1 MSRFTRRGALGA
13 GLLGLGSL
21 GMGLHR
27 FPMALATGESD
38 RYFIFCYFSG
48 GWDIV
53 LGLDPRNPA
62 VFTDDIVG
70 DTRIN
75 TGYDRL
81 RDNDREF
88 DLDPRVQVS
97 EDMIFGP
104 YIGDLALHWQDLAVI
119 RGMSMETLG
128 HSGGRRR
135 FITGKS
141 TSGNSVRG
149 SAMTTHAARLLGRDN
164 DIPNLAVD
172 VESFNLDQPAYASAL
187 RVAGVPDLLQALR
200 PANTVLN
207 EDAKRQIAQLLAD
220 VASCPAAQRSRLLRE
235 AEAARSGVDEL
246 IQAGLDAQFDFGASA
261 PGMEAIRDHYG
272 IVGTG
277 GNSLRS
283 SEAQGALAVTAI
295 TSGVSRCVTVR
306 VAGGLDTH
314 SGNWATDQGPR
325 QQRGF
330 NVMARMIEDL
340 KAREYRQTG
349 SSWFDHTTIVGFSE
363 FSRTS
368 RINGNGGRD
377 HALTNASVV
386 AGGNINGGKVIGRSS
401 DVGLAP
407 FRTNLTTGEPDEEG
421 GELIHPE
428 HIHRAL
434 LLDAGITEDVM
445 DVRVNPLDAL
455 LA

>member
-1 MSRFTRRGALGA
+1 MTRFNRRSFLGA
-13 GLLGLGSL
+13 GLLGLGAA
-21 GMGLHR
+21 GMGLR
-27 FPMALATGESD
+27 GFPVALATGEGD

-48 GWDIV
+48 GWDPI
-53 LGLDPRNPA
+53 LTLDPRDPA
-62 VFTDDIVG
+62 VFTDDIVA

-75 TGYDRL
+75 VGYDRL
-81 RDNDREF
+81 RDQNREF
-88 DLDPRVQVS
+88 SADPRIQKSDDV
-97 EDMIFGP
+97 IFGP
-104 YIGDLALHWQDLAVI
+104 YIGDIADHWQDLVVV
-119 RGMSMETLG
+119 RGMSMETLA

-135 FITGKS
+135 FITGKT

-149 SAMTTHAARLLGRDN
+149 SAATTHFATLLGRGD
-164 DIPNLAVD
+164 DIPNLAVN

-200 PANTVLN
+200 PENTVLN
-207 EDAKRQIAQLLAD
+207 DAAKRQIGQLLAD
-220 VASCPAAQRSRLLRE
+220 MATCPDSQRSRLLRE
-235 AEAARSGVDEL
+235 AEAARAGVEEL
-246 IQAGLDAQFDFGASA
+246 VQAGLDAQFDFGATG
-261 PGMEAIRDHYG
+261 PGMDAVRAHYG
-272 IVGTG
+272 MTGTG
-277 GNSLRS
+277 NNALQSL
-283 SEAQGALAVTAI
+283 EAQGALAVTAI

-314 SGNWATDQGPR
+314 GSNWATTQGPN

-330 NVMARMIEDL
+330 NLMARMIEDL

-349 SSWFDHTTIVGFSE
+349 TSWFDHTTLVAFSE

-368 RINGNGGRD
+368 RINEGGGRD
-377 HALTNASVV
+377 HALTGACLV
-386 AGGNINGGKVIGRSS
+386 AGGNIAGGRVIGRSS

-407 FRTNLTTGEPDEEG
+407 YPTNLDTGLPDEE

-434 LLDAGITEDVM
+434 LLDAGIAEDVM
-445 DVRVNPLDAL
+445 DVRVEPLTAL

>member
-1 MSRFTRRGALGA
+1 VGLGA
-13 GLLGLGSL
+13 IGL
-21 GMGLHR
+21 GLHR
-27 FPMALATGESD
+27 FPVALATGEGD

-53 LGLDPRNPA
+53 LGLDPRDPA
-62 VFTDDIVG
+62 VFTDDVVG

-75 TGYDRL
+75 VGYDRL
-81 RDNDREF
+81 VDNDREF
-88 DLDPRVQVS
+88 SEDPRVQVS
-97 EDMIFGP
+97 DDMIFGP
-104 YIGDLALHWQDLAVI
+104 YIGDLALHWEDLAVV
-119 RGMSMETLG
+119 RGMSMETLAHG
-128 HSGGRRR
+128 GGRRR
-135 FITGKS
+135 FLTGKS

-149 SAMTTHAARLLGRDN
+149 SAAPTHMAALFGRDN
-164 DIPNLAVD
+164 DIPNLAVN
-172 VESFNLDQPAYASAL
+172 VESFNLDQPAFASAL

-220 VASCPAAQRSRLLRE
+220 AATCPDAQRSRLLRE
-235 AEAARSGVDEL
+235 AEAARAGVDEL
-246 IQAGLDAQFDFGASA
+246 IQAGLDAQFDFGDSGA
-261 PGMEAIRDHYG
+261 GMEAVRAHYG
-272 IVGTG
+272 ITGTNDG
-277 GNSLRS
+277 ALRS
-283 SEAQGALAVTAI
+283 VEAQGALAVTAI
-295 TSGVSRCVTVR
+295 TAGMSRCVSVR

-314 SGNWATDQGPR
+314 RGNWATDQGPR
-325 QQRGF
+325 QERGF

-349 SSWFDHTTIVGFSE
+349 TSWFDHTTIVGFSE

-377 HALTNASVV
+377 HALTNACVV

-407 FRTNLTTGEPDEEG
+407 FPADLATGLPDED
-421 GELIHPE
+421 GEVIHPE

-434 LLDAGITEDVM
+434 LQDAGITEDVM
-445 DVRVNPLDAL
+445 DVRVNPLTAL
-455 LA
+455 LRDP